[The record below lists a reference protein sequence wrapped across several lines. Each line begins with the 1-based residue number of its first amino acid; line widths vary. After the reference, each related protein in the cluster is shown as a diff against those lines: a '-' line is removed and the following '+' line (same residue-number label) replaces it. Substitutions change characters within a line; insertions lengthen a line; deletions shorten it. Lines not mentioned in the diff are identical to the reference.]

1 MKPVATPPESARRPA
16 VSPGISDAV
25 AAYGQ
30 LRSRWPDDWPGLAAV
45 MRGVVS
51 WLDAPSAMD
60 GRAEVPPVLIECAE
74 AVESSGRARARRV
87 GEPAYHNRLHVAD
100 TLVSMASLIKARRG
114 LLGTPDRGLTRFE
127 MLCLLTMTVH
137 DFHHPGRCNRRAQEI
152 EQMSLARFAPHARR
166 IGVSGSDWALVCHLV
181 LLTDPTCVAQVH
193 DRWHRDRV
201 SARAS
206 GTRAEMALLVTEAD
220 VLASALAFPG
230 VELTRS
236 LAREWQS
243 PHPEMAS
250 SLLSEEGRLR
260 FLSAGVRFS
269 SDAADALGVK
279 QAIREQIA
287 SIRKARKATSA

>member
-1 MKPVATPPESARRPA
+1 MKPAAIPSVPARRL
-16 VSPGISDAV
+16 VMRPGLADAV
-25 AAYGQ
+25 DAYRQ

-45 MRGVVS
+45 MRGVVT
-51 WLDAPSAMD
+51 WLDAPSAL
-60 GRAEVPPVLIECAE
+60 GGCAVVPRVLIDCAE

-100 TLVSMASLIKARRG
+100 TLVSMASLIKARRR
-114 LLGTPDRGLTRFE
+114 LLGASGAGLTRFE

-137 DFHHPGRCNRRAQEI
+137 DFQHPGRCNRGAQEI

-166 IGVSGSDWALVCHLV
+166 IGLSESDWALVCHLV
-181 LLTDPTCVAQVH
+181 LLTDPTGVAQVH

-201 SARAS
+201 TAKGS

-220 VLASALAFPG
+220 VLASALEFPG

-236 LAREWQS
+236 LAREWQR

-250 SLLSEEGRLR
+250 GLLSEEGRLR

-279 QAIREQIA
+279 EAIRAQIA
-287 SIRKARKATSA
+287 SIRRARKATSA